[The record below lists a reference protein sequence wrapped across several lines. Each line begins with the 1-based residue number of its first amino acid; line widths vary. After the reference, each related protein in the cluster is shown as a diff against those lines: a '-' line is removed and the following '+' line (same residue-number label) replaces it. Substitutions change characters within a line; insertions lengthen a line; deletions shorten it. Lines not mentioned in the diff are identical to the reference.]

1 MPMVSHDAKS
11 APFHQAAE
19 PTLERIRRDRER
31 LSPRAA
37 PLVAFIEEH
46 LFEPDLD
53 LRLRKRVDALA
64 DDVGR
69 ELYQVLGTSP
79 REYARQRRLDV
90 AERLFRGTRWKVWEV
105 SAATGWKSP
114 KQLAKQ
120 FKRRTGLSPSQV
132 WPEPAA
138 GESEAPRGQASEQSV
153 RLEVQAV
160 YGAVEPPGMV
170 ALVQRIRAL
179 YPAPP
184 RQMPPSRPAV
194 KLSTSGHRREE
205 ETAART
211 WAAVRDMP
219 AEQMRR
225 ALCQRL
231 RFGSPAL
238 FRLLGEKGREIGRR
252 DRKRGVA
259 LVELGVEVLEANAD
273 AFGESVHDL
282 LTVGWSWT
290 ANQRRLQLD
299 WPGCEEAFGFARAEW
314 ETPRAWRDPLAE
326 AEFRFW
332 EGTIRLYQR
341 RFDEAVEALSQSIE
355 LSRNNKDIKLLV
367 QALVQRVELARLVDN
382 PRMAA
387 DDLTEAL
394 DSFTDR
400 EQPYLMVTLYMSLI
414 GLRIRLDRLEKIDD
428 LFDAAE
434 PLAKTVDSPLIDA
447 QLVWLRGLVCKQRS
461 EHESAEGLLLDAH
474 HRLIHQ
480 GETGHAAVLA
490 LDLMEL
496 FIQRGLASKV
506 RDLAI
511 ETISILGTFKIHRE
525 ILAAM
530 KFLRSALETDELD
543 MKVVSTVRDRLRFLK
558 NPRLGA

>member
-1 MPMVSHDAKS
+1 MVSHDAKS

-19 PTLERIRRDRER
+19 PTLKRIRRDRER

-69 ELYQVLGTSP
+69 ELYQVLGASP

-211 WAAVRDMP
+211 WAVVRDMP

-290 ANQRRLQLD
+290 ANQRRFALD
-299 WPGCEEAFGFARAEW
+299 HSGGEEALGFARQEW
-314 ETPRAWRDPLAE
+314 EMPRASRDSQAE
-326 AEFRFW
+326 AELHLI
-332 EGTIRLYQR
+332 EGTFRLFQR
-341 RFDEAVEALSQSIE
+341 RFDEARNALTLSIE
-355 LSRNNKDIKLLV
+355 LSRQTRRPDTLVKALL
-367 QALVQRVELARLVDN
+367 QRVELARHVDD
-382 PRMAA
+382 PQLAA
-387 DDLTEAL
+387 DDLHEVLGVMA
-394 DSFTDR
+394 DR
-400 EQPYLMVTLYMSLI
+400 EEQPYLMLSIYTSLIALYM
-414 GLRIRLDRLEKIDD
+414 RLDRLEEVIP

-434 PLAKTVDSPLIDA
+434 PMAKSVDSPLINA
-447 QLVWLRGLVCKQRS
+447 QLLWLKGLVCKRRS
-461 EHESAEGLLLDAH
+461 DLEAAESLLSDAH
-474 HRLIHQ
+474 HVLISK
-480 GETGHAAVLA
+480 GETCHAAVLA

-496 FIQRGLASKV
+496 FVEKGLTVKA
-506 RDLAI
+506 RNLAI
-511 ETISILGTFKIHRE
+511 ETIAVLQTLKLHRE

-530 KFLRSALETDELD
+530 KLLRSALESDGLD
-543 MKVVSTVRDRLRFLK
+543 LIVLDKVRKSLRSLK
-558 NPRLGA
+558 KFSIG